1 MHALRRADGHAR
13 SRARH
18 GVEAGS
24 VLGVSEMRPAFLDN
38 VSAARETE
46 TCGTREAG
54 RGRVVIHP
62 VTIAI
67 RVDDEIDEDLDD
79 DEDDFADTDDD
90 DDRDEDEDD
99 DEDDVETWQVHTA
112 SPDSRLSTTLA

>member
-1 MHALRRADGHAR
+1 M
-13 SRARH
+13 
-18 GVEAGS
+18 EAGS
-24 VLGVSEMRPAFLDN
+24 VLGVSEMRSAFLDN
-38 VSAARETE
+38 VSAACETE
-46 TCGTREAG
+46 TCGTRETC

-90 DDRDEDEDD
+90 DDGDEDQDD

-112 SPDSRLSTTLA
+112 AADSR

>member
-1 MHALRRADGHAR
+1 
-13 SRARH
+13 
-18 GVEAGS
+18 
-24 VLGVSEMRPAFLDN
+24 MRPAFLDN

-46 TCGTREAG
+46 TCGTGEAG

-62 VTIAI
+62 VTIA
-67 RVDDEIDEDLDD
+67 RVDDESDEDLDD

-112 SPDSRLSTTLA
+112 SPDSR